1 MTKVTHSYDY
11 VHNCYIVFVNG
22 KFYCTCDVGE
32 LSEVEKEI
40 MEEFD
45 DG

>member
-1 MTKVTHSYDY
+1 MADITHSYDY
-11 VHNCYIVFVNG
+11 VHNCYIVFENG

-32 LSEVEKEI
+32 LTKVEIEI
-40 MEEFD
+40 LEEFD